1 MESRTT
7 DLETVSRL
15 RSARIAVV
23 EQSRRGNLDAL
34 FRLDAD
40 SLESQAYV
48 VKLLDVHP
56 RLGKVAGRRLMAEI
70 GIAPLARIADL
81 TPHQVASL
89 QTSIGDGA

>member
-34 FRLDAD
+34 FQLDAD

-81 TPHQVASL
+81 TPHQVALL